1 MADTI
6 LVYDGQGFLVSEK
19 LAEKTTSIES
29 NVQEILKILK
39 NETIREVNAYR
50 ASNYQRLI
58 YEANQTKTFTEVVK
72 QLKEINDHKSTAQDN
87 NDKNRS
93 SSASHRDENT
103 TTQNSESNE
112 STDTRRTGDENQERK
127 RDGRG
132 RFIGGKA
139 EQVSNFSQ
147 LIGRLGQTLNGM
159 GHAPGGVD
167 PSLDAINELSTV
179 VSPVKRMVGFM
190 VKPLS
195 GLSKMRKRSEPL
207 PKEET
212 EHNRKQIRVLN
223 KIADAIQRS
232 KSNGLLGSI
241 LGRQTG
247 GILGGLFSKGRK
259 GLGKL
264 FKFGKGIPLLGT
276 ALTALSFADWKTQST
291 QEKGNTVGSAV
302 GGVAGAALGSALGP
316 VGTVAGGVI
325 GSWAGD
331 KLGGIVAPYVSSWT
345 DDLKKADIP
354 KKMMDKW
361 DSLTEKLGQ
370 AFTIGKGVASLFVP
384 QVVKNGY
391 NYLTGASSKSNVI
404 SSTGRNYNDAV
415 GMDNIGEKGVK
426 RIIVAKDGSSNT
438 LELNDGSIVKR
449 MGARNWRNNNPGNI
463 MGGKFAKSQGA
474 IGSDNGSDFNAAI
487 FPDYETGRKAQ
498 KKLIFDTKYK
508 DKTVAQMMAQY
519 APFGHGTN
527 NPIKYTNYILSSTG
541 IDGTKRMSEYTD
553 AERTKILDAMQS
565 YEGYR
570 AGKTTVL
577 KKPTTQNTPALSP
590 LKPIT
595 DVSSNQTIF
604 GANTVV
610 PLAKMTMSN
619 TQPVS
624 GLITSSSNNLP
635 PIVAAKQPNNTPDPQ
650 KVLVVNSSADSIN
663 QNIGDRALAH
673 AITGGLGEK

>member
-72 QLKEINDHKSTAQDN
+72 QLKEINDHNSTAQDI
-87 NDKNRS
+87 KNRRS
-93 SSASHRDENT
+93 SEGYHDEHIT
-103 TTQNSESNE
+103 TPNSESNE

-127 RDGRG
+127 RDGHG

-147 LIGRLGQTLNGM
+147 LIGRLGQVVNGM

-190 VKPLS
+190 IKPLS

-223 KIADAIQRS
+223 KIADAIQKS
-232 KSNGLLGSI
+232 KTGGLLSSILGSRAGGGLFGLLG
-241 LGRQTG
+241 
-247 GILGGLFSKGRK
+247 KGKK
-259 GLGKL
+259 GLSKL
-264 FKFGKGIPLLGT
+264 LKTGKGIPFLGT

-291 QEKGNTVGSAV
+291 QEKGSTVGSAV
-302 GGVAGAALGSALGP
+302 GGLAGGAIGSALGP
-316 VGTVAGGVI
+316 VGTVVGGVI

-354 KKMMDKW
+354 KKMMDTW
-361 DSLTEKLGQ
+361 DSLVEKLGQ
-370 AFTIGKGVASLFVP
+370 AFTVGKEIASLFVP
-384 QVVKNGY
+384 QAVKNGY
-391 NYLTGASSKSNVI
+391 NYLTGGPGDTSTVA
-404 SSTGRNYNDAV
+404 STGGNYDNPVNV
-415 GMDNIGEKGVK
+415 GDTGKNGVK
-426 RIIVAKDGSSNT
+426 RIMVSKKGASNT

-449 MGARNWRNNNPGNI
+449 TGARNWRNNNPGNI
-463 MGGKFAKSQGA
+463 RSGEFSKSQGA
-474 IGSDNGSDFNAAI
+474 IGSDGEFAI
-487 FPDYETGRKAQ
+487 FPDYETGRKAK
-498 KKLIFDTKYK
+498 KKLLFNTDSYK
-508 DKTVAQMMAQY
+508 NLDLMGAISRY
-519 APFGHGTN
+519 APPKENDTARYQRNVLAVVGGQN
-527 NPIKYTNYILSSTG
+527 
-541 IDGTKRMSEYTD
+541 KRMSDYTED
-553 AERTKILDAMQS
+553 ERTQILAAMQKQ
-565 YEGYR
+565 EGFHV
-570 AGKTTVL
+570 GTTTVL
-577 KKPTTQNTPALSP
+577 KKPTVQNTTTPNTSALSP
-590 LKPIT
+590 LKPTT
-595 DVSSNQTIF
+595 DAPSNQTIF
-604 GANTVV
+604 GTNTVV
-610 PLAKMTMSN
+610 PLAKMTVPNNQQLNGLN
-619 TQPVS
+619 TS
-624 GLITSSSNNLP
+624 AANNIP
-635 PIVAAKQPNNTPDPQ
+635 PIVAAKQSNNTPDPQ
-650 KVLVVNSSADSIN
+650 KVLVVNQSTDSIN
-663 QNIGDRALAH
+663 QNISDRALAH